1 MDPNPNPDPTRDM
14 HGPTFDRGGNGLTRQ
29 VVTPRFIPTCS
40 DTLLEGLGR
49 LAAKHRARGCWVQ
62 SHLAEVSSRE

>member
-1 MDPNPNPDPTRDM
+1 M
-14 HGPTFDRGGNGLTRQ
+14 HGPYTRTPFDRGVVTRQ

-40 DTLLEGLGR
+40 DALLEGLGR

-62 SHLAEVSSRE
+62 SHLAEVSGSKA